1 MTTIARGKVY
11 FVGAGPGDPE
21 LLTVK
26 AAALVRG
33 AEIIL
38 HDDLV
43 TPAILALAAPQSMAI
58 NVGKRCGAKKI
69 TQEQIHELMISSA
82 RRGMS
87 VVRLKS
93 GDPAIFG
100 RLGEEIDALHAAGV
114 PFEIVPGVTAALAAA
129 SAVGASLTDRRKSSR
144 VLLAS
149 GHHADER
156 KLLASADVAAL
167 VHEDTTLAIYM
178 PGHDF
183 SRIRKELLDAALP
196 PETPCVIVSRAS
208 TPDESMLWTTLGQL
222 EEDVSV
228 LESPTVL
235 LIGRTLE
242 NVAQHANASQSGL
255 VPPHLPTDFLYGEQH
270 LDSPTTIHL
279 KRSLTP

>member
-26 AAALVRG
+26 AAALLCRADLV
-33 AEIIL
+33 L

-43 TPAILALAAPQSMAI
+43 PPAILALAAPQSMAI

-93 GDPAIFG
+93 GDPAVFG
-100 RLGEEIDALHAAGV
+100 RLGEEIDALNAAGV
-114 PFEIVPGVTAALAAA
+114 AFEIVPGVTAALAAA

-156 KLLASADVAAL
+156 KLIASADVAAL

-178 PGHDF
+178 PGRDF
-183 SRIRKELLDAALP
+183 SRIRKELLDAALA

-208 TPDESMLWTTLGQL
+208 TQDESMLWTTLGQL
-222 EEDVSV
+222 ENLPV

-242 NVAQHANASQSGL
+242 SAAQHANASQSGL
-255 VPPHLPTDFLYGEQH
+255 EPLHLPTDFLYDARH

>member
-26 AAALVRG
+26 ADALVRH

-43 TPAILALAAPQSMAI
+43 TPTILALAAPQSMAI
-58 NVGKRCGAKKI
+58 NVGKRCGTKKI
-69 TQEQIHELMISSA
+69 TQVQIHELMISSA

-100 RLGEEIDALHAAGV
+100 RLGEEIDALNAAGV
-114 PFEIVPGVTAALAAA
+114 NFEIVPGVTAALAAA

-149 GHHADER
+149 GHHAVER
-156 KLLASADVAAL
+156 KFVASADVAAL

-183 SRIRKELLDAALP
+183 SRIRKELLDAALS

-208 TPDESMLWTTLGQL
+208 TANERTFWTTISRL
-222 EEDVSV
+222 EDAPV
-228 LESPTVL
+228 LETPTVL

-242 NVAQHANASQSGL
+242 SAAQHASSSQSVL
-255 VPPHLPTDFLYGEQH
+255 KHLHLPTEFLYDARH

>member
-1 MTTIARGKVY
+1 
-11 FVGAGPGDPE
+11 
-21 LLTVK
+21 
-26 AAALVRG
+26 
-33 AEIIL
+33 
-38 HDDLV
+38 
-43 TPAILALAAPQSMAI
+43 
-58 NVGKRCGAKKI
+58 
-69 TQEQIHELMISSA
+69 MISSA

-87 VVRLKS
+87 VLRLKS

-100 RLGEEIDALHAAGV
+100 RLGEEIDALNAAGV

-156 KLLASADVAAL
+156 KLLASADVTAL

-208 TPDESMLWTTLGQL
+208 TANERTVWTTISRLG
-222 EEDVSV
+222 DAPV

-255 VPPHLPTDFLYGEQH
+255 GPLHPAHGFSLRCAAPRLANNHSSE
-270 LDSPTTIHL
+270 
-279 KRSLTP
+279 RSLTP